1 MSDEEQQ
8 AAEEQ
13 TGGATTPDEEI
24 PFGEALEQLEGIL
37 RGIES
42 DEIDVDRLGEELRR
56 ATQLLEVCRGKIRR
70 AEVEV
75 RQIVDQL
82 D

>member
-1 MSDEEQQ
+1 MSEDENQED
-8 AAEEQ
+8 
-13 TGGATTPDEEI
+13 GADV
-24 PFGEALEQLEGIL
+24 PFSTALEQLEEIL
-37 RGIES
+37 RGIED
-42 DEIDVDRLGEELRR
+42 DETDVDRLAEELRR
-56 ATQLLEVCRGKIRR
+56 ATKLLEICRGKIRK

>member
-1 MSDEEQQ
+1 MSEEPNEEPNEER
-8 AAEEQ
+8 AA
-13 TGGATTPDEEI
+13 TPAEEI
-24 PFGEALEQLEGIL
+24 PFGQALEQLEEIL

-75 RQIVDQL
+75 RQIVDRL

>member
-8 AAEEQ
+8 TAE
-13 TGGATTPDEEI
+13 ATTDEEI
-24 PFGEALEQLEGIL
+24 PFGEALEQLEAIL

>member
-1 MSDEEQQ
+1 MSD
-8 AAEEQ
+8 AHSDDKSDDSGAELSEV
-13 TGGATTPDEEI
+13 TFSD
-24 PFGEALEQLEGIL
+24 ALAQLEEIL
-37 RGIES
+37 RGIED
-42 DEIDVDRLGEELRR
+42 DEIDVDRLAEELQR
-56 ATQLLEVCRGKIRR
+56 ATQLLELCRGKIRK

>member
-1 MSDEEQQ
+1 MSDDQPIETPEES
-8 AAEEQ
+8 A
-13 TGGATTPDEEI
+13 DEIEGVA
-24 PFGEALEQLEGIL
+24 FGEALEQLEEIL
-37 RGIES
+37 RGIED
-42 DEIDVDRLGEELRR
+42 DEIDIDRLAEELRK
-56 ATQLLEVCRGKIRR
+56 ATRLLELCRGKIRK

>member
-1 MSDEEQQ
+1 MSDDRDQTEDFEQL
-8 AAEEQ
+8 A
-13 TGGATTPDEEI
+13 
-24 PFGEALEQLEGIL
+24 FGDAVEQLEEIL
-37 RGIES
+37 RGIEG
-42 DEIDVDRLGEELRR
+42 DEIDVDRLAEELRR
-56 ATQLLEVCRGKIRR
+56 ATQLLEVCRGRIRK